1 MMKEQIIKNL
11 RESCPWQDSLLW
23 FDSIDSTNTRARE
36 LARQGA
42 SHGTVLIA
50 DHQTGGRG
58 RRGRSFHSPAGSG
71 IYMSVILRPHCAPQ
85 EIMHLTCAAAVAMCD
100 AVESA
105 VGFRP
110 GIKWTN
116 DLVCGKRKIAGVLT
130 ELGFDNRGNVDFAVI
145 GIGINCCQQEA
156 DFPEDIRSIAGSLT
170 SISGQ
175 SIDRAVVA
183 AAMMDAL
190 YRMDTELL
198 TGKAHILNRY
208 RKDCITLG
216 KEISLVRGEEIRHGT
231 ALDID
236 DAGALIV
243 RFPDGTAEAVN
254 SGEVSVRGM
263 YGYV

>member
-42 SHGTVLIA
+42 PHGTVLIA

-85 EIMHLTCAAAVAMCD
+85 QIMHLTCAAAVAMCD
-100 AVESA
+100 AVASA

-190 YRMDTELL
+190 YRMDAELL

-236 DAGALIV
+236 DAGALNV